1 LGPTVT
7 ITAQRAALEPK
18 VTAFVNKI
26 GGSIYEEGIARWHN
40 DVCPLVSGLPAQ
52 EGEFILGRLSEIARD
67 TNIPLGKEKCRPNFY
82 ILVNEK
88 PAALLRLMDKRNH
101 PYTFGQASPNLI
113 DQFISTPKPVRV
125 WYHTVALSQDGLPM
139 KALAFPNFEVMA
151 GGINGDVA
159 KQHQLGNAGG
169 CNTCGQVGPQGG
181 ESGPLVPTP
190 GITDLT
196 GIPSQASGTA
206 THAIDTH
213 LSYNVVWNLYR
224 VFVIIDMTRLQ
235 GLSREQV
242 ADYAAMV
249 GFAELTGA
257 IPPEDDPTILRLFET
272 PPHAAASGLTD
283 WDQAFLKSLYRIEQ
297 TSKLQRSQIAASMVR
312 QIVP

>member
-1 LGPTVT
+1 
-7 ITAQRAALEPK
+7 
-18 VTAFVNKI
+18 VNKI
-26 GGSIYEEGIARWHN
+26 GGSIYDEGIARWHN
-40 DVCPLVSGLPAQ
+40 EVCPLVSGLPAQ

-67 TNIPLGKEKCRPNFY
+67 ANIPLGKEKCRPNFY
-82 ILVNEK
+82 ILLNPQ

-101 PYTFGQASPNLI
+101 PYTFGQASPGLV
-113 DQFISTPKPVRV
+113 DQFISTARPVRV

-139 KALAFPNFEVMA
+139 KALSFPNWEDLPSP
-151 GGINGDVA
+151 NNDLA
-159 KQHQLGNAGG
+159 KLHQLGGAGG
-169 CNTCGQVGPQGG
+169 CNTCS
-181 ESGPLVPTP
+181 EKSGPVVGTP
-190 GITDLT
+190 GIADFT
-196 GIPSQASGTA
+196 GIPSQASGTNQ
-206 THAIDTH
+206 HAYDTH
-213 LSYNVVWNLYR
+213 LSYNVIWSLYR
-224 VFVIIDMTRLQ
+224 VFVIIDMTKLQ

-283 WDQAFLKSLYRIEQ
+283 WDQAFLKSLYRVEQ
-297 TSKLQRSQIAASMVR
+297 TSKLQRSQIAESMVR